1 MLSKGF
7 KICNLLKVND
17 DIFMGAK
24 IFSRM
29 YIYNHLSPR
38 FSTFSTLIIFG
49 ILIIFSTLIAM
60 FIGGIQSAH
69 ESVFSY

>member
-1 MLSKGF
+1 
-7 KICNLLKVND
+7 
-17 DIFMGAK
+17 MGAK

-29 YIYNHLSPR
+29 YIYKHLSPR

-60 FIGGIQSAH
+60 FIVGARICFFILTFVSDLDFWRETANK
-69 ESVFSY
+69 

>member
-1 MLSKGF
+1 
-7 KICNLLKVND
+7 
-17 DIFMGAK
+17 MGAK

-29 YIYNHLSPR
+29 YIYSHLSPR

-49 ILIIFSTLIAM
+49 IFIIFSTLIAM

-69 ESVFSY
+69 ESVFFILTFVSDLDFLARNS